1 MCCDLPECFPSGD
14 PCDFSR
20 QATAQ
25 KTDSTAYKGEVATSF
40 CGLAGQGGI
49 QVIFV
54 RRRCR
59 KLGCGFRHPPPMPS
73 HALTKSGGARG
84 GGFRRGC
91 ARAKCR

>member
-1 MCCDLPECFPSGD
+1 MLRSPRVLPSGD

-49 QVIFV
+49 QATLFEDEVENLDADFSIPADAEP
-54 RRRCR
+54 RGDEKWWSWRWLQTGMRTSQM
-59 KLGCGFRHPPPMPS
+59 PM
-73 HALTKSGGARG
+73 R
-84 GGFRRGC
+84 
-91 ARAKCR
+91 